1 MLDYRLIEAFA
12 AVIEEGGFERAANK
26 LRVTQSAISQRIK
39 QLEDEVGRILVLR
52 ETPPRATLAGER
64 LIRHYR
70 QVASLEEEAI
80 DELGMSGRSGYQ
92 HLPIAVNADCLS
104 VWLLEAI
111 MPFLRKTSL
120 TLEIMVDDQDRTL
133 RFLRSGSAAGCVS
146 AQKLA
151 IQGFS
156 STRIGTLR
164 YLLCASAGFAGRW
177 FPGGIDRETAARA
190 PCIHFTRFDQLQY
203 RALERLFG
211 PPRIEPPAFYIPSTE
226 KFIDAVVAGLAYA
239 MIPQVQARPLI
250 ASASLVELDPR
261 AMLETQLYW
270 YSWNRPS
277 ALLRELSEAILSE
290 GARILSS
297 AEEAGLGS

>member
-26 LRVTQSAISQRIK
+26 LHITQSAVSQRIR

-52 ETPPRATLAGER
+52 ESPPRATEAGER

-70 QVASLEEEAI
+70 QVASLEGEAI
-80 DELGMSGRSGYQ
+80 EELGMSGRSGYQ

-111 MPFLRKTSL
+111 LPYLLKTAV

-133 RFLRSGSAAGCVS
+133 RFLRSGEAAGCVS
-146 AQKLA
+146 AQKMA
-151 IQGFS
+151 IQGFTT
-156 STRIGTLR
+156 TRIGILR
-164 YLLCASAGFAGRW
+164 YLMCASPGFAERW
-177 FPGGIDRETAARA
+177 FPGGIDRESAGRA

-203 RALERLFG
+203 RGLERLFG
-211 PPRIEPPAFYIPSTE
+211 EPRIEPPAFYIPSTE
-226 KFIDAVVAGLAYA
+226 KFIGGAVAGLAYA
-239 MIPQVQARPLI
+239 MIPQVQAAPLI
-250 ASASLVELDPR
+250 NAGSLVELDPGAR
-261 AMLETQLYW
+261 LETTLWW

-277 ALLRELSEAILSE
+277 VLLKELSEAILKE
-290 GARILSS
+290 GARVLSS
-297 AEEAGLGS
+297 AEGA

>member
-12 AVIEEGGFERAANK
+12 AVIEERGFERAANK

-52 ETPPRATLAGER
+52 ETPPRATEAGER
-64 LIRHYR
+64 LLRHYR
-70 QVASLEEEAI
+70 QVASLEDEAI
-80 DELGMSGRSGYQ
+80 EELGMSGRSGYQ

-111 MPFLRKTSL
+111 MPFLRRTAL

-133 RFLRSGSAAGCVS
+133 RFLKSGEAAGCVS
-146 AQKLA
+146 AQKMQ
-151 IQGFS
+151 IQGFT

-164 YLLCASAGFAGRW
+164 YCLCASPGFAKAW
-177 FPGGIDRETAARA
+177 FSGGIGRESSGRA

-203 RALERLFG
+203 RALDQLFG
-211 PPRIEPPAFYIPSTE
+211 EPRIEPPSFYIPSTE

-239 MIPQVQARPLI
+239 MIPQVQASPLI
-250 ASASLVELDPR
+250 AAGTLVELDPR
-261 AMLETQLYW
+261 ARLETPLYW

-297 AEEAGLGS
+297 AEEGTP

>member
-12 AVIEEGGFERAANK
+12 AVIEEGGFERAANR

-52 ETPPRATLAGER
+52 ESPPRATEAGER

-80 DELGMSGRSGYQ
+80 EELGMSGRGGYQ

-111 MPFLRKTSL
+111 LPYLRRTAV

-133 RFLRSGSAAGCVS
+133 RFLRSGEAAGCVS
-146 AQKLA
+146 AQKLS
-151 IQGFS
+151 IQGFT
-156 STRIGTLR
+156 STQIGELR
-164 YLLCASAGFAGRW
+164 YLLCASPGFARQW
-177 FPGGIDRETAARA
+177 FPEGIDREAASRA

-211 PPRIEPPAFYIPSTE
+211 RPRIEPPAFYIPSTE
-226 KFIDAVVAGLAYA
+226 KFIDAAVAGLAYA
-239 MIPQVQARPLI
+239 MIPEVQAAPLI
-250 ASASLVELDPR
+250 REGALIELDP
-261 AMLETQLYW
+261 
-270 YSWNRPS
+270 
-277 ALLRELSEAILSE
+277 
-290 GARILSS
+290 G
-297 AEEAGLGS
+297 